1 MYNPNAKLSSLNAIL
16 LVQVELLVPLAPDLG
31 RSEHTTRAAL
41 VTEGSLT
48 STVSTTTR
56 DTRDTSD
63 STT

>member
-1 MYNPNAKLSSLNAIL
+1 MLSIIL
-16 LVQVELLVPLAPDLG
+16 LVLVELLVPLAPDLG

-48 STVSTTTR
+48 STVGTTTR

-63 STT
+63 GTT